1 MSAASWPR
9 LRVARRR
16 NLDEAWRSW
25 LSACPGYVIIG
36 LIYAPIV
43 WLGLMSATSEPL
55 SGIPG
60 DFTGAWYG
68 RLFQNTKWV
77 DPLWLSILIAAVVGL
92 ASMVCATMVGRAL
105 PHMRGRGPVLF
116 AVILPLFVPGVI
128 MGTALFMYF
137 RSFMGLKLGY
147 WSLGLGH
154 FVWAFPFSLLA
165 VLVMASRFDTRLLD
179 AAADLGAGAWERFW
193 HIEFPA
199 LRPGI
204 IAAGLFGFLLS
215 FNELS
220 RSIYV
225 GGRKTTL
232 PLYAWAQASSHTSNI
247 PLIYALNTLALV
259 ASLILICGAFWA
271 LFVRRERA

>member
-1 MSAASWPR
+1 M
-9 LRVARRR
+9 
-16 NLDEAWRSW
+16 
-25 LSACPGYVIIG
+25 IIG

-43 WLGLMSATSEPL
+43 WLALMSATSQPL

-60 DFTGAWYG
+60 SFTGEWYE
-68 RLFQNTKWV
+68 RLFQSTKWV
-77 DPLWLSILIAAVVGL
+77 DPLWLSLVIATVVGV
-92 ASMVCATMVGRAL
+92 ASMVSATLVGRAL

-147 WSLGLGH
+147 WSLGIGH
-154 FVWAFPFSLLA
+154 FVWAFPFCLLA
-165 VLVMASRFDTRLLD
+165 VVVMASRFDTRLLD

-204 IAAGLFGFLLS
+204 VAAGLFGFLLS

-232 PLYAWAQASSHTSNI
+232 PLYAWAQASSHSSNV
-247 PLIYALNTLALV
+247 PLIYALNTLALL
-259 ASLILICGAFWA
+259 ASLILICGAFWM
-271 LFVRRERA
+271 LFVRKERA